1 MIYRA
6 ELPRLIR
13 FLAFHGASPADA
25 ADAAQDALIK
35 VYQRLDRVRTMKAPG
50 AYLRKIALNEWK
62 RLRDVPVADRDH
74 VSKAGW
80 IDLGAADDVYGKD
93 DIQVVLDSLAALPGQ
108 QRQVMAWLYD
118 GYTAKEIAAQL
129 DMKANTVRS
138 NIRHAKAKLQE
149 FLAPDGEEG

>member
-74 VSKAGW
+74 EGYPK
-80 IDLGAADDVYGKD
+80 L
-93 DIQVVLDSLAALPGQ
+93 SLKKRSP
-108 QRQVMAWLYD
+108 
-118 GYTAKEIAAQL
+118 IAARNDDL
-129 DMKANTVRS
+129 KVFNGR
-138 NIRHAKAKLQE
+138 R
-149 FLAPDGEEG
+149 